1 MEHAI
6 MTPIARL
13 LRQGVGLRYAATQN
27 TKDVNEAYFVVHEVM
42 TDAFARTGDRDRDLG
57 SSLACAL
64 VRRSRRLANAAAI
77 V

>member
-1 MEHAI
+1 

-13 LRQGVGLRYAATQN
+13 LRQGAGLRHAATYN

-42 TDAFARTGDRDRDLG
+42 TDAFARVGDGDRDLG
-57 SSLACAL
+57 ASLMGAL
-64 VRRSRRLANAAAI
+64 FRRSRKLANVAVI